1 MLKVTATMGANV
13 PLRDVVTHAKRVE
26 GLGYDTLSVA
36 EAVHDGML
44 SAMAALGA
52 TTRLRVSQGVLVAFA
67 RSPMLAAQGAWDRWP
82 RPSAPPWSDVCV
94 ESEFSTSQSL
104 L

>member
-1 MLKVTATMGANV
+1 MLKVTATMGADV
-13 PLRDVVTHAKRVE
+13 PLREVVPHAQRVE
-26 GLGYDTLSVA
+26 ALGYDTLSVA

-67 RSPMLAAQGAWDRWP
+67 RSPMLAAQGAWDLQAYSEGRFTRVEEYAPLTAIP
-82 RPSAPPWSDVCV
+82 RG
-94 ESEFSTSQSL
+94 
-104 L
+104 